1 MAAFLNC
8 IIFWVL
14 YYFELQVEEDK
25 QIQGI
30 LYVSLSKMWQCDVI
44 RTLWKI
50 SEIEYKSGIYWW
62 RSQHHTADS
71 LADCKLIFR
80 KLEMKI
86 DGILAVFI
94 EQGIRLF
101 EE

>member
-62 RSQHHTADS
+62 FLKDVVNITQ
-71 LADCKLIFR
+71 LIA
-80 KLEMKI
+80 LQI
-86 DGILAVFI
+86 AN
-94 EQGIRLF
+94 LF
-101 EE
+101 LGN